1 MHIGNI
7 AHIDH
12 GAVDDLDGQIVEFL
26 DPFRRI
32 VEIDCI
38 FELPDFLGADR
49 RDLTLGGEG
58 NADIFR
64 RKTIGMQGVLI
75 EIDLDLPDNIA
86 VRRRQRRAGDSG
98 KLRPD
103 KIQSEIVKSGLR

>member
-1 MHIGNI
+1 MP
-7 AHIDH
+7 
-12 GAVDDLDGQIVEFL
+12 LTTLGQIVEFF

-38 FELPDFLGADR
+38 FELPDFLGADG
-49 RDLTLGGEG
+49 RDLILGGEG

-64 RKTIGMQGVLI
+64 GKTVGMQGVLI
-75 EIDLDLPDNIA
+75 EIDLHLPDHAA

-103 KIQSEIVKSGLR
+103 KVQPEIVKSGLR

>member
-1 MHIGNI
+1 MILEARLDSRDGARLQHRQEHALLAFELNDVGLRRSAVVHIGNI

-38 FELPDFLGADR
+38 FELPDFLGADEPVT
-49 RDLTLGGEG
+49 DCDSICSISLT
-58 NADIFR
+58 
-64 RKTIGMQGVLI
+64 V
-75 EIDLDLPDNIA
+75 
-86 VRRRQRRAGDSG
+86 VV
-98 KLRPD
+98 
-103 KIQSEIVKSGLR
+103 SERS